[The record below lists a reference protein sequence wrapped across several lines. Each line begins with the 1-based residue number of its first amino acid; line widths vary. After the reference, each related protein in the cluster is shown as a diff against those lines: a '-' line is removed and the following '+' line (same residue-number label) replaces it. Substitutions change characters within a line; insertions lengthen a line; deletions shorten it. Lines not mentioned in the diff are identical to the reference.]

1 MLDISVVSPL
11 WIINEDCL
19 TLTKNAIA
27 SVGDIPLVLVDNASP
42 IGGGYLRSI
51 ADTYIRNKENLG
63 FARAVNQGIKLAK
76 TKYVAILSN
85 DVRVSPNWREV
96 AEAVALR
103 NKDAY
108 SIHFRMTD
116 YDVPFAYGSKI
127 MPTGKERWCTAA
139 FFVLDRDKALQSH
152 LLFDENFFNSF
163 EDWDLF
169 FRARQKT
176 FKTVYTDMACYQHK
190 HSFTQKLVGF
200 PKTKKNKEYFIKKH
214 GEDPDVKFARLFPE
228 QVAQDYMEGWKI

>member
-1 MLDISVVSPL
+1 MLDISIVSPL

-19 TLTKNAIA
+19 ALTKEAIT
-27 SVGDIPLVLVDNASP
+27 SVGDVPLILVDNASP

-51 ADTYIRNKENLG
+51 ADTYVRNKENLG
-63 FARAVNQGIKLAK
+63 FAKAVNQGIKLAK

-85 DVRVSPNWREV
+85 DIRVSPNWKEV
-96 AEAVALR
+96 VEAVVLR

-108 SIHFRMTD
+108 SIHLRMTD
-116 YDVPFAYGSKI
+116 YDVPFAYGNKI
-127 MPTGKERWCTAA
+127 VPTGKERWCTAA
-139 FFVLDRDKALQSH
+139 FFILDRDKALQSN
-152 LLFDENFFNSF
+152 LLFDETFFNSF

-169 FRARQKT
+169 FRAREKT

-200 PKTKKNKEYFIKKH
+200 PKTEKNKEYFIKKH

-228 QVAQDYMEGWKI
+228 QVKQEYMEGWQI